1 MVNIREQ
8 ELIMLA
14 RVRLAQGRND
24 EVAAILAPLSRD
36 AEAGGR
42 RATLLESLA
51 LQARALD
58 AQGDREAAVAIL
70 IKALALAEP
79 EGFVR
84 IFVDEGQPM
93 RSLLLAAQ
101 GGAGQAGAGL
111 PSKAYISG
119 LLAALPAPAA
129 RVPAAPA
136 AQEDAL
142 IEALTARETQVL
154 YLIAAGDS
162 NATIA
167 GKLVISLSAVKKHTG
182 NIFAKLGVTSRTQA
196 VARARQLGLLG

>member
-1 MVNIREQ
+1 MSSTTASPPTVVITGASTGIGQ
-8 ELIMLA
+8 ACALEL
-14 RVRLAQGRND
+14 QGSR
-24 EVAAILAPLSRD
+24 AAAL
-36 AEAGGR
+36 E
-42 RATLLESLA
+42 TLL
-51 LQARALD
+51 R
-58 AQGDREAAVAIL
+58 
-70 IKALALAEP
+70 ALALAEP

-84 IFVDEGQPM
+84 VFVDEGQPM

-101 GGAGQAGAGL
+101 GSAGEAGAGL

-119 LLAALPAPAA
+119 LLAALPVPAA

-136 AQEDAL
+136 APQAL

-154 YLIAAGDS
+154 GLIAAGDS

-182 NIFAKLGVTSRTQA
+182 NIFAKLNVTSRTQA